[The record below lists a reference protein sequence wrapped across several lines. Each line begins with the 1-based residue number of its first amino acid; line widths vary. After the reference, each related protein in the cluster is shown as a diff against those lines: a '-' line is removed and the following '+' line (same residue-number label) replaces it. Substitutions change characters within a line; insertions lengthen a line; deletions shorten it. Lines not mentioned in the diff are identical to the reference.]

1 MAKPD
6 INWKATY
13 FTFFVL
19 SLALALASYA
29 LRTHSLV
36 GLFHL
41 ARASVIGLAVLAL
54 LVVGL
59 AIADMLTVLNKR
71 VSSVR
76 QWVHKKIPEMWHLLL
91 AWMGI
96 GLSLYS
102 FAEFVH
108 ALTPSLLFAALV

>member
-19 SLALALASYA
+19 SLALALVSYA
-29 LRTHSLV
+29 LRAHSLV

-59 AIADMLTVLNKR
+59 AIADVLIVLNER
-71 VSSVR
+71 VSVIR
-76 QWVHKKIPEMWHLLL
+76 QWAHKKVVQ
-91 AWMGI
+91 
-96 GLSLYS
+96 S
-102 FAEFVH
+102 
-108 ALTPSLLFAALV
+108 